1 MRQSVPNAADF
12 IPHCV
17 YTHRRPVSVTCSSF
31 KPQVADPRPDF
42 NNANFMS
49 SETYGAR
56 SRAESQRDVLHLERE
71 ACSCVR
77 LILVPGGLREEEI
90 SGPPWSHDW
99 LNPRCRFPT
108 WLPCWTANWQTEAR
122 FQSGPSTLALPALT
136 QLLLLGNDSL
146 MISCLTSNRH
156 LIDCQRLHCIF
167 GKKKQGP
174 NQINNVQNN

>member
-1 MRQSVPNAADF
+1 MQQTLSRTVSTLTDVPCQWHAARLSRRLLILDLILTMRTSCRQKHTEREA
-12 IPHCV
+12 
-17 YTHRRPVSVTCSSF
+17 
-31 KPQVADPRPDF
+31 
-42 NNANFMS
+42 
-49 SETYGAR
+49 AR
-56 SRAESQRDVLHLERE
+56 SPRDVLHLEPE

-156 LIDCQRLHCIF
+156 LIDC
-167 GKKKQGP
+167 
-174 NQINNVQNN
+174 